1 MPERLPAAITV
12 LKLAGCCLLASVVAT
27 ALTFPFAGGLGLMSN
42 RASEVVANGSAQ
54 LLEGQV
60 PAVSTMVDAKGNTI
74 AWLYSQ
80 RRFEVPSDKI
90 ANTMKLAIVSIEDKR
105 FADHS
110 GVDWKGTLTGLA
122 GYASGDLDTR
132 GGSTLEQQY
141 VKNYQLLVTAQTD
154 AEKRAAVETTPAR
167 KLREIRM
174 ALTLDKTF
182 TKSEILTR
190 YLNLVSFGNNSF
202 GVQDA
207 AQTYFGINAS
217 DLNWQQAALLAG
229 MVQSTSTLNPYTNPD
244 GALARRN
251 VVLDTMIEN
260 LPGEAEALR
269 AAKAEPL
276 GVLPQPN
283 ELPRGCIAAG
293 DRAFFCDYVQEYL
306 SRAGIS
312 KEQVAT
318 GGYLI
323 RTTLD
328 PEVQAPVK
336 AAIDKYASP
345 NLAGISSVMSVIKPG
360 KDAHKVLAMASNRK
374 YGLDLEAGETMRPQ
388 PFSLVGDGAG
398 SIFKIFTTAA
408 ALDMG
413 MGINAQLDVPPRFQ
427 AKGLGSG
434 GAKGCPKETWCVV
447 NAGNYRGSMNVTD
460 ALATSPN
467 TAFAKLISQV
477 GVGRAVDMAI
487 KLGLRSYANPGT
499 ARDYNPDSNES
510 LADFVKRQN
519 LGSFTLGPIELNALE
534 LSNVAATLASG
545 GVWCPPNPIDQL
557 IDRNGNEVAVT
568 TETCDQV
575 VPAGLANTLAN
586 AMSKDAVGSGTA
598 AGSAGAAGW
607 DLPMSGK
614 TGTTEAHRSAGFVG
628 FTNRYAAANYIYDD
642 SSSPTDLCSGPLRH
656 CGSGDLYGGNE
667 PSRTW
672 FAAMKPIAN
681 NFGEVQLPP
690 TDPRYVDGA
699 PGSRVPSVAVWMST
713 PHASASRTRASRSP
727 TKPTRSTAPPSM
739 VRWSERRPAVKQ
751 FRVRSSRSRS
761 ATASRR
767 LRLRHRCLRMVGR
780 DRRSDRRW
788 WRFRGCRRSPFRCW
802 RHHPQRLPRRPSQSA
817 SCRCRRAI
825 RPRPAVGCVHGCCLA
840 HLDPHR
846 RRGVGL
852 GHRRD
857 WLRCAGRA
865 QCIRPARGDHASLDS
880 GLHTAAGAA
889 HQRSA
894 YAAQP
899 APQTGLAARARQLG
913 AGSGRQHR

>member
-1 MPERLPAAITV
+1 MSDRPPAALTL

-27 ALTFPFAGGLGLMSN
+27 ALMFPLAGGVGLLSN

-54 LLEGQV
+54 LLEGEV
-60 PAVSTMVDAKGNTI
+60 PAVSTMVDTKGNVI

-80 RRFEVPSDKI
+80 RRFEVPSEKI

-105 FADHS
+105 FAEHN

-122 GYASGDLDTR
+122 GYASGDVETR
-132 GGSTLEQQY
+132 GGSTIEQQY

-182 TKSEILTR
+182 SKPEILTR

-251 VVLDTMIEN
+251 LVLDTMIEN
-260 LPGEAEALR
+260 LPQEADALR
-269 AAKAEPL
+269 AAKAQPL
-276 GVLPQPN
+276 GILPQPN

-312 KEQVAT
+312 KEQVAR

-328 PEVQAPVK
+328 PDVQIPVK
-336 AAIDKYASP
+336 AAIDKFASP
-345 NLAGISSVMSVIKPG
+345 NLAGISSVMSVIAPG
-360 KDAHKVLAMASNRK
+360 KNSHHVMAMASNRK
-374 YGLDLEAGETMRPQ
+374 YGLDTDAGETMRPQ

-398 SIFKIFTTAA
+398 SVFKIFTTAA

-413 MGINAQLDVPPRFQ
+413 MGINATLEVPGRLR

-434 GAKGCPKETWCVV
+434 GAKGCPKDTWCVL

-477 GVGRAVDMAI
+477 GVTRTVDMAV
-487 KLGLRSYANPGT
+487 KLGLRSYADPGT

-519 LGSFTLGPIELNALE
+519 IGSFTLGPIEVNALE

-545 GVWCPPNPIDQL
+545 GVWCPPNPIDKL
-557 IDRNGNEVAVT
+557 LDRNGNAVAVT

-575 VPAGLANTLAN
+575 VPQGLANTLAN
-586 AMSKDAVGSGTA
+586 AMSKDALGSGTA

-607 DLPMSGK
+607 NLPVSGK
-614 TGTTEAHRSAGFVG
+614 TGTTEAHRSSGFVG
-628 FTNRYAAANYIYDD
+628 FTNQLAAANYIYDD
-642 SSSPTDLCSGPLRH
+642 STSPSDLCSSPLRR
-656 CGSGDLYGGNE
+656 CGDGNLYGGNE
-667 PSRTW
+667 PARTW
-672 FAAMKPIAN
+672 FTALKPIATL
-681 NFGEVQLPP
+681 FGDVKKPP
-690 TDPRYVDGA
+690 TDHEYVEGG
-699 PGSRVPSVAVWMST
+699 PGSHVPSVAGLDVDAARQRLKDSGFQVSEQ
-713 PHASASRTRASRSP
+713 PNSVNSSAKYGEVVGTSP
-727 TKPTRSTAPPSM
+727 NGQTIPGAVITIQTSNGIPPAPP
-739 VRWSERRPAVKQ
+739 PPP
-751 FRVRSSRSRS
+751 
-761 ATASRR
+761 
-767 LRLRHRCLRMVGR
+767 VGFPGGPPPPVG
-780 DRRSDRRW
+780 SQVIEIP
-788 WRFRGCRRSPFRCW
+788 G
-802 RHHPQRLPRRPSQSA
+802 LPP
-817 SCRCRRAI
+817 I
-825 RPRPAVGCVHGCCLA
+825 TIPILA
-840 HLDPHR
+840 P
-846 RRGVGL
+846 
-852 GHRRD
+852 
-857 WLRCAGRA
+857 
-865 QCIRPARGDHASLDS
+865 P
-880 GLHTAAGAA
+880 
-889 HQRSA
+889 
-894 YAAQP
+894 P
-899 APQTGLAARARQLG
+899 P
-913 AGSGRQHR
+913 